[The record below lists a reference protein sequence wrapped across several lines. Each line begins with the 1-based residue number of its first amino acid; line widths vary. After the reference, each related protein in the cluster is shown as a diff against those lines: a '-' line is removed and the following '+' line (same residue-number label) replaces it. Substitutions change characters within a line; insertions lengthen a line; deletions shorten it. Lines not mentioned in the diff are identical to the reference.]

1 MIGVDRFKE
10 IYKDDLLPSIYD
22 FIGEKPY
29 KDKDL
34 VLKYLKS
41 GKKSAVA
48 PAKVKDV
55 ITNEYINIELC
66 CYTDGLY
73 AWRSDLIYYV
83 DKYNLKLQDDFVDY
97 IKQKDI

>member
-41 GKKSAVA
+41 GKKAQ
-48 PAKVKDV
+48 
-55 ITNEYINIELC
+55 LH
-66 CYTDGLY
+66 
-73 AWRSDLIYYV
+73 
-83 DKYNLKLQDDFVDY
+83 LQ
-97 IKQKDI
+97 KSKM